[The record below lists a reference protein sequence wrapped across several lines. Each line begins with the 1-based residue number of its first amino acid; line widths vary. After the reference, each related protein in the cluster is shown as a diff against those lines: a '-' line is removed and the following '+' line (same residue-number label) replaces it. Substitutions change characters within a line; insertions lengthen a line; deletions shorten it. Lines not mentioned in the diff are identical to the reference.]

1 MTTVAGTPSNATD
14 QAPME
19 SGNWR
24 GIAEVAELSGLS
36 QDTLRWYEREG
47 LIPRVGRGPDGRRR
61 FDDRDA
67 ALVVM
72 LAKLRATG
80 MPTEDM
86 RAFARMVGEGAA
98 SHGRRL
104 ALLENHRLRIEAKL
118 DVLHDGL
125 RALADKAGHYRTLIA
140 AGLDCAGAPV
150 SPHVALI
157 QAETTTRDIHEHRS
171 A

>member
-1 MTTVAGTPSNATD
+1 MTTVI
-14 QAPME
+14 E
-19 SGNWR
+19 SPR
-24 GIAEVAELSGLS
+24 GIAEVAALSGLS

-47 LIPRVGRGPDGRRR
+47 LIPPVGRGPDGRRR
-61 FDDRDA
+61 FGERET

-104 ALLENHRLRIEAKL
+104 ALLEAHRRRIEARM

-125 RALADKAGHYRTLIA
+125 RALADKSEHYRELIA
-140 AGLDCAGAPV
+140 AGLDCDGAPV
-150 SPHVALI
+150 SPDVARR
-157 QAETTTRDIHEHRS
+157 QAATTEEH